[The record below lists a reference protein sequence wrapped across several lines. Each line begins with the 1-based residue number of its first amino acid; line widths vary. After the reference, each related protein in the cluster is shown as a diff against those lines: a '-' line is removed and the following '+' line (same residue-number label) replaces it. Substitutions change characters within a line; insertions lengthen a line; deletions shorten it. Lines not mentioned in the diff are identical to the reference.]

1 MRPEDKWLVAEGKLA
16 VAVVAKADA
25 DHVDPCSHDGL
36 PRPELRPGRACRKG
50 VGRNESPSATVCHVD
65 HGVCRR
71 ARSVTKPDW

>member
-50 VGRNESPSATVCHVD
+50 VGRNESPRDV
-65 HGVCRR
+65 HGV
-71 ARSVTKPDW
+71 STHQLGYVTKGSA